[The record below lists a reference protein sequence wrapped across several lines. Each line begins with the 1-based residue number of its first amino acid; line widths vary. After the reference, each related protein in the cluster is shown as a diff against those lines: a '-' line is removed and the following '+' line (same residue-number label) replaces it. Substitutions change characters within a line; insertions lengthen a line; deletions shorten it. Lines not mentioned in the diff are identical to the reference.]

1 MKKQNTSIIKKL
13 GSFLVMIVFVTNAVA
28 LTVDELDF
36 IQMNGGD
43 ITKVPIE
50 KEPGVNSVQISQI
63 IHNKQI
69 EVDQNAI
76 SFKWTTLG
84 YGANTHKVIV
94 PELAFHTL
102 FNHRNPGEDGPC
114 LRSDRLKFHNLI
126 MDKDGKVLEQIS
138 SPNQLNM
145 NVGESI
151 RISIKILNNY
161 IIDRLENVCKVQMVE
176 DVRTVING
184 EEFYHVM
191 TKDMGYR
198 FIEDCPK

>member
-1 MKKQNTSIIKKL
+1 MKKQKNSIINKL
-13 GSFLVMIVFVTNAVA
+13 SSFLVMIVFVTNSMA

-36 IQMNGGD
+36 IEMNGGD

-50 KEPGVNSVQISQI
+50 KEPGVDAVQISEI
-63 IHNKQI
+63 IHSKEI
-69 EVDQNAI
+69 EVDQKEI

-84 YGANTHKVIV
+84 YGANTHKVIL
-94 PELAFHTL
+94 PELASHTL

-114 LRSDRLKFHNLI
+114 LRSDRLKFNNLI
-126 MDKDGKVLEQIS
+126 MDKDGKVIEQIS
-138 SPNQLNM
+138 SPDQLNLI
-145 NVGESI
+145 VSDSI
-151 RISIKILNNY
+151 KISIKILNNY

-191 TKDMGYR
+191 AKDMGYR